1 MPRPRRVNGTRSLA
15 HFAPR
20 IEEVRMPKA
29 LSPIERRIYNYL
41 VDYLK
46 RETYQPSIREIGSR
60 FGIRSTKTVTEYL
73 QSLQRKGYLD
83 RTPSRSRA
91 LKILGLD
98 LSPQTYTIP
107 LYDEPV
113 PEGWADAETQLE
125 LDRGIASSADCFFV
139 RVQGDHLEPLG
150 ILEGDLLLIEPSSDP
165 APGDMRVLCWGG
177 RVHLQSTDVET
188 SVNGTGDNAA
198 GGNGSTG
205 ARMLGVARGV
215 VRTIG
220 DIH

>member
-1 MPRPRRVNGTRSLA
+1 
-15 HFAPR
+15 
-20 IEEVRMPKA
+20 MPKA

-98 LSPQTYTIP
+98 LSPETYTIP
-107 LYDEPV
+107 VYQDPA
-113 PEGWADAETQLE
+113 PEGWNEAEVQYD
-125 LDRGIASSADCFFV
+125 LDRNLACLEHPPDHTRALRSSRLPDGV
-139 RVQGDHLEPLG
+139 PLSRRARARR
-150 ILEGDLLLIEPSSDP
+150 EDA
-165 APGDMRVLCWGG
+165 AP
-177 RVHLQSTDVET
+177 
-188 SVNGTGDNAA
+188 
-198 GGNGSTG
+198 
-205 ARMLGVARGV
+205 
-215 VRTIG
+215 
-220 DIH
+220 

>member
-1 MPRPRRVNGTRSLA
+1 
-15 HFAPR
+15 
-20 IEEVRMPKA
+20 MPKV

-98 LSPQTYTIP
+98 LSPETYTIP
-107 LYDEPV
+107 LYRNPGPDLWDEV
-113 PEGWADAETQLE
+113 EAQYD
-125 LDRGIASSADCFFV
+125 LDRGFACSPDCFLVRVKGDDLRGAGILDGDLILVEPCAEVRPEETAVLTNNGRVELRLPVGQSAYDGSADS
-139 RVQGDHLEPLG
+139 Q
-150 ILEGDLLLIEPSSDP
+150 
-165 APGDMRVLCWGG
+165 
-177 RVHLQSTDVET
+177 TT
-188 SVNGTGDNAA
+188 
-198 GGNGSTG
+198 GNGAS
-205 ARMLGVARGV
+205 AERVIGVARGV
-215 VRTIG
+215 VRTLG
-220 DIH
+220 GRK

>member
-1 MPRPRRVNGTRSLA
+1 
-15 HFAPR
+15 
-20 IEEVRMPKA
+20 MPKA

-98 LSPQTYTIP
+98 LSPETYTIP
-107 LYDEPV
+107 VYQDPA
-113 PEGWADAETQLE
+113 PEGWDEAEVQYD
-125 LDRGIASSADCFFV
+125 LDRNLACSADCFLV
-139 RVQGDHLEPLG
+139 RIRGDHLRPAA
-150 ILEGDLLLIEPSSDP
+150 ILDGDLVLVEPNEDPQADDIRVFSRDGRIELAATDGNDALSSTAD
-165 APGDMRVLCWGG
+165 GL
-177 RVHLQSTDVET
+177 T
-188 SVNGTGDNAA
+188 A
-198 GGNGSTG
+198 GGNGASAG
-205 ARMLGVARGV
+205 RLLGVARGV
-215 VRTIG
+215 VRTLRNG
-220 DIH
+220 V